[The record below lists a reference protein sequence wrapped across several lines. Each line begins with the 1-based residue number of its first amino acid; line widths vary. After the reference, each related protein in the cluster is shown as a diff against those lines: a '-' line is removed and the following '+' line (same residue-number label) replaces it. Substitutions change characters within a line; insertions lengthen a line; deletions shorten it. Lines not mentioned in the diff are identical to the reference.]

1 MVLIKMAVTI
11 YLKDRLTYEQQAW
24 LVKNVGHRLH
34 YIVSRSIGGE
44 GWVAKKEL
52 EESYAYVGSE
62 QWTLTFEDDKIAS
75 WFMIMFPQ

>member
-1 MVLIKMAVTI
+1 MAVTI
-11 YLKDRLTYEQQAW
+11 NLKDRLTYEQQAW

-44 GWVAKKEL
+44 GWVAKREL
-52 EESYAYVGSE
+52 GESYAYDGPE